1 MNALNDL
8 CSAQR
13 PVYAIIQRLNRE
25 FLRLRDIIGE
35 SLGLDSP
42 NKVHVRS
49 GKSVLWDGTN
59 SSLFLL
65 RNCSRLQILLTLP
78 TVTNTWVDTQELQEM
93 FDNFNEDVDNNFTY
107 LYGSG
112 SASETLTNIDD
123 YMILYLY
130 SHYCSRSSGSSSG
143 RSGRGGCSG
152 DSRGGDCHDR

>member
-1 MNALNDL
+1 MGRDKLKFVSTEELFSVTDTPDFA
-8 CSAQR
+8 
-13 PVYAIIQRLNRE
+13 NRHE
-25 FLRLRDIIGE
+25 Y
-35 SLGLDSP
+35 
-42 NKVHVRS
+42 
-49 GKSVLWDGTN
+49 
-59 SSLFLL
+59 
-65 RNCSRLQILLTLP
+65 
-78 TVTNTWVDTQELQEM
+78 VDTQELQEM